1 MLTKNTML
9 KQTEVEIITKNV
21 KMGYEISVLSGCF
34 HGKELLGVFDERD
47 IDLFDFERMENIV
60 DDFLNAHKIGVED
73 IVFLYSDMTGIISP
87 SRMSLIFAI
96 INECRRKRIILYY
109 MHYNKE
115 KEKFEAQCLD

>member
-47 IDLFDFERMENIV
+47 IDLFDFEGMENIV

-73 IVFLYSDMTGIISP
+73 IVFLYSDMTGIIS
-87 SRMSLIFAI
+87 SRMPLIFAI

>member
-9 KQTEVEIITKNV
+9 KQTEVKIITKNV

-47 IDLFDFERMENIV
+47 IDLFDFEGMENIV

-73 IVFLYSDMTGIISP
+73 IVFLYSDMTGIIS
-87 SRMSLIFAI
+87 SRMPLIFAI